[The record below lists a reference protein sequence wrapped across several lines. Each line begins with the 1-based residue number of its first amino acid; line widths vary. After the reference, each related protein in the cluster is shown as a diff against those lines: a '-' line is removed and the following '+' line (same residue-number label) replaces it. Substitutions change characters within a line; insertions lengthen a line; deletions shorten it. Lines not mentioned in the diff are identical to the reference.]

1 MPGLIRHNRFLQ
13 VGTLILV
20 CLHVHPIG
28 GGILDEAPQT
38 PSLWELPADTRTEWV
53 LGISSLK
60 DKGLSQENLYLVHS
74 IPQLL
79 NEELKLLDTH
89 ILNDREKDAY
99 RSKIIAEKIL
109 SLESMLIRLSD
120 ERDRV
125 MFESSIS
132 VEERLSSLDSRMEEI
147 LRSIDQV
154 RTSNA
159 ISVLEEK
166 QIVLKEF
173 ESSPLLPPHLFSPRE
188 YALENEVDLLIWGEI
203 EELQQV
209 LLLRIHLFH
218 ALMDEEVFLYED
230 AGSPEN
236 LYSSIPQ
243 IVRECAELI
252 LGREWV
258 SLSVLP
264 EPLDSRVTM
273 DGVFKGIGRVNE
285 RYILPGDL
293 SIRVDSP
300 GYASWEKEVHIDPYE
315 EREIV
320 VTLEKKELVSVLLR
334 STPSDSSVYLNSQ
347 WVGTTPLLVDIA
359 SPNQRLVLMSEGYE
373 DMPYWVPPDPP
384 FSIELT
390 LQKKL
395 LDRNTWQEKK
405 RNIFYTALGAWAVSL
420 PFPFYLNSFAW
431 DSAYALERSVPGSDE
446 WNRYALRTELL
457 YYGYLGSIFIS
468 AVLFVNA
475 VDRLL
480 TYVDYAHR
488 PVE

>member
-1 MPGLIRHNRFLQ
+1 M
-13 VGTLILV
+13 LILV
-20 CLHVHPIG
+20 SLHAYSIG
-28 GGILDEAPQT
+28 GGILDEASQP
-38 PSLWELPADTRTEWV
+38 PSLRELPADTQTEWA

-60 DKGLSQENLYLVHS
+60 DKGLSREHLYLVHS

-89 ILNDREKDAY
+89 ILSSREKDAF
-99 RSKIIAEKIL
+99 RDKMIAEKIL
-109 SLESMLIRLSD
+109 SLESMLTRLSA
-120 ERDRV
+120 ERDQV
-125 MFESSIS
+125 MFDNSDS
-132 VEERLSSLDSRMEEI
+132 VEERLSSLDSRMGEI
-147 LRSIDQV
+147 VQSIRRLRV
-154 RTSNA
+154 SNT
-159 ISVLEEK
+159 ISVLDEK

-188 YALENEVDLLIWGEI
+188 FALKNEVDMLIWGEI
-203 EELQQV
+203 EEIQQV

-218 ALMDEEVFLYED
+218 ALMDEEIYLFED

-264 EPLDSRVTM
+264 DPLDSRITM
-273 DGVFKGIGRVNE
+273 GGVFKGIGRVNE
-285 RYILPGDL
+285 RYILPGVIN
-293 SIRVDSP
+293 IRVDSP
-300 GYASWEKEVHIDPYE
+300 GYVSWERDVYIDPYE

-320 VTLEKKELVSVLLR
+320 VTLEKKEIESVLLR
-334 STPSDSSVYLNSQ
+334 STPSGSSVYLNSQ
-347 WVGTTPLLVDIA
+347 WVGTTPLLVDITG
-359 SPNQRLVLMSEGYE
+359 PNQRLVLMSDGFE
-373 DMPYWVPPDPP
+373 DMPYWVPEDPP

-395 LDRNTWQEKK
+395 LDRNAWQEKK
-405 RNIFYTALGAWAVSL
+405 RNIFYTALGVWAVSV
-420 PFPFYLNSFAW
+420 PFPFYLNTFAW
-431 DSAYALERSVPGSDE
+431 DSAHALERSVPGSDE

-457 YYGYLGSIFIS
+457 YYGYLGSLFVS
-468 AVLFVNA
+468 AVLFVN
-475 VDRLL
+475 VIDRLL
-480 TYVDYAHR
+480 TYVDYAYR